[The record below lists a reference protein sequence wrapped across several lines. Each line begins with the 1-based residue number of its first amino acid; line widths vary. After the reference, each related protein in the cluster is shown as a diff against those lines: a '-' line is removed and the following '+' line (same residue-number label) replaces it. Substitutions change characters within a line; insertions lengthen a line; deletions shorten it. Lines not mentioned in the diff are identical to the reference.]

1 MSSDFKKDVP
11 AEEAGTASGLP
22 LVPFAGTGN
31 LSIAEYQAHAEE
43 LLRGTG
49 ERVTRGRVVVLASL
63 LEAKRALTHGE
74 VESRIERLYE
84 IDRVTVYRV
93 LDWLTQQGLTHRLAG
108 DDRVWR
114 FTAAHEP
121 HARGSGAH
129 PHPHFKCN
137 TCGDVICLDE
147 VSTTPRVVLPAGY
160 KSEELEVTVKGQC
173 AMCAPRK
180 AGPGR
185 KAKAVTRNAR
195 RRADVANPRGPR

>member
-1 MSSDFKKDVP
+1 MR
-11 AEEAGTASGLP
+11 A
-22 LVPFAGTGN
+22 
-31 LSIAEYQAHAEE
+31 
-43 LLRGTG
+43 TG

-74 VESRIERLYE
+74 VESRIERVYE

-93 LDWLTQQGLTHRLAG
+93 LDWLTQQGLAHRLAG

-114 FTAAHEP
+114 FTAAHDSRP
-121 HARGSGAH
+121 RGSGAH
-129 PHPHFKCN
+129 SHPHFQCN

-180 AGPGR
+180 AGTSR
-185 KAKAVTRNAR
+185 RSKASARPAR
-195 RRADVANPRGPR
+195 R

>member
-1 MSSDFKKDVP
+1 MRSDLKKDVP
-11 AEEAGTASGLP
+11 AEEADTASGLP
-22 LVPFAGTGN
+22 LMPFAGTGN
-31 LSIAEYQAHAEE
+31 LSIAEYQAQAEE

-63 LEAKRALTHGE
+63 LEAKRALTHSE

-108 DDRVWR
+108 DDRIWR
-114 FTAAHEP
+114 FTAPHESHP
-121 HARGSGAH
+121 RGGGTH

-147 VSTTPRVVLPAGY
+147 VSATPRVVLPAGY

-180 AGPGR
+180 AGASR
-185 KAKAVTRNAR
+185 KARVSGRPAR
-195 RRADVANPRGPR
+195 R

>member
-1 MSSDFKKDVP
+1 MTSDNQKETP
-11 AEEAGTASGLP
+11 AEVADAASRPP
-22 LVPFAGTGN
+22 LMPLAGTGN
-31 LSIAEYQAHAEE
+31 LSIAEYQAQAEE

-63 LEAKRALTHGE
+63 LEAKRALTHNE

-114 FTAAHEP
+114 FTAAHESHP
-121 HARGSGAH
+121 RGSGAH

-147 VSTTPRVVLPAGY
+147 ASAVPRVVLPAGY
-160 KSEELEVTVKGQC
+160 KSEALEVTVKGQC

-180 AGPGR
+180 TGAGR
-185 KAKAVTRNAR
+185 KPRSSNRGAR
-195 RRADVANPRGPR
+195 R

>member
-1 MSSDFKKDVP
+1 MRPDLKKDVP

-22 LVPFAGTGN
+22 SMPFAGTGN
-31 LSIAEYQAHAEE
+31 LSIAEYQAQAEE

-63 LEAKRALTHGE
+63 LEAKRALTHSE

-108 DDRVWR
+108 DDRIWR
-114 FTAAHEP
+114 FTAAHESHP
-121 HARGSGAH
+121 RGGGTH

-147 VSTTPRVVLPAGY
+147 VSATPRVVLPAGY

-180 AGPGR
+180 AGASR
-185 KAKAVTRNAR
+185 KAGVSGRPAR
-195 RRADVANPRGPR
+195 R

>member
-1 MSSDFKKDVP
+1 MNRDLKKDIP
-11 AEEAGTASGLP
+11 AEEAKTASELP
-22 LVPFAGTGN
+22 LMPFAGTGN
-31 LSIAEYQAHAEE
+31 LSIAEYQAQAEE

-49 ERVTRGRVVVLASL
+49 ERVTRGRVVVLAAL

-93 LDWLTQQGLTHRLAG
+93 LDWLTQQALTHRLSG

-114 FTAAHEP
+114 FTAAQEP
-121 HARGSGAH
+121 HPRGSGTH

-147 VSTTPRVVLPAGY
+147 VTNTPRVVLPAGY

-180 AGPGR
+180 AGAGR
-185 KAKAVTRNAR
+185 KAKASARAAR
-195 RRADVANPRGPR
+195 R

>member
-1 MSSDFKKDVP
+1 MKSDSKKDIP
-11 AEEAGTASGLP
+11 AEEASATSGLP
-22 LVPFAGTGN
+22 LVPFAGTAN
-31 LSIAEYQAHAEE
+31 LSIAEYQAQAEE
-43 LLRGTG
+43 LLRSTG

-74 VESRIERLYE
+74 VETRIERLYE

-121 HARGSGAH
+121 HPRGGGAH
-129 PHPHFKCN
+129 PHPHFVCN
-137 TCGDVICLDE
+137 TCGDVICLDA
-147 VSTTPRVVLPAGY
+147 VSATPRVVLPAGY

-180 AGPGR
+180 PGASRRAKVPGR
-185 KAKAVTRNAR
+185 PGR
-195 RRADVANPRGPR
+195 R

>member
-1 MSSDFKKDVP
+1 MKTDSKKELP
-11 AEEAGTASGLP
+11 AEEAGSNSGLP
-22 LVPFAGTGN
+22 LIPFAGSGN
-31 LSIAEYQAHAEE
+31 VSIAEYQAQAEE

-63 LEAKRALTHGE
+63 LEAKRALTHAE
-74 VESRIERLYE
+74 VESRIGRLSE

-121 HARGSGAH
+121 HSRGSGAH

-147 VSTTPRVVLPAGY
+147 VSTAPRVVLPAGY
-160 KSEELEVTVKGQC
+160 QSEELEVTVKGQC

-180 AGPGR
+180 AGAGRRAKSPGR
-185 KAKAVTRNAR
+185 PAR
-195 RRADVANPRGPR
+195 R